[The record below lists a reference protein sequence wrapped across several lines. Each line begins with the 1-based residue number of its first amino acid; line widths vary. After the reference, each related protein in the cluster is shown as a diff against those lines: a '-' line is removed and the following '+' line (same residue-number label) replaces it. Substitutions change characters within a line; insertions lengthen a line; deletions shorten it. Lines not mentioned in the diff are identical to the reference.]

1 MRKNVIFIFLILVNS
16 LQVVRAENLFH
27 TLLGKSEAEVQER
40 LVGLWK
46 HFFTPGNLLRYD
58 AGEEKSVY
66 YETPDGLAF
75 VLDTGNDDVRTEG
88 MSYGMMISVQ
98 TNHRSEFDK
107 LWSWSKRYM
116 AYPEGSKWEGYFC
129 WQCRTDGTKIGKSNA
144 SDGEI
149 YYITSLFLA
158 AKRWHVTRYA
168 EEANRML
175 EKIMN
180 KDGMRTGVYNLFNRD
195 NKLVTFVPDK
205 IGRKFTDPS
214 YQLPAFLDFWA
225 ESARREKS
233 FWKKAAKAARNHLMQ
248 SCNPV
253 TGLYP
258 DYSNYDGTSYK
269 WPLASYDTSLY
280 MYDAIRCAM
289 NVGMDYYLYG
299 RDKKRQEEAMA
310 RLLRFFES
318 NQWQHGHFSCDGK
331 ESFGHYSCGM
341 IGANAVAAFALLSP
355 SLENRLLAQKY
366 VQRLWDTQ
374 PPIGKYRYYEGLVYY
389 LSMLHV
395 AGKFNLK

>member
-1 MRKNVIFIFLILVNS
+1 MDNAKPFT
-16 LQVVRAENLFH
+16 LQAKVTPEF
-27 TLLGKSEAEVQER
+27 TKER
-40 LVGLWK
+40 LYNAADLFVYANDTLWQK
-46 HFFTPGNLLRYD
+46 
-58 AGEEKSVY
+58 
-66 YETPDGLAF
+66 LAF
-75 VLDTGNDDVRTEG
+75 EQDEFGNHRVVSVRTNG
-88 MSYGMMISVQ
+88 TSDDNNHDKQIVTSLYLKISSDTRTIASYYSL
-98 TNHRSEFDK
+98 DK
-107 LWSWSKRYM
+107 KEWHMVRLYKNDYPSKLY
-116 AYPEGSKWEGYFC
+116 
-129 WQCRTDGTKIGKSNA
+129 A

-158 AKRWHVTRYA
+158 AERWNVPRYS

-269 WPLASYDTSLY
+269 WLLASYDTSLY

-341 IGANAVAAFALLSP
+341 IGANAVAAFALLS
-355 SLENRLLAQKY
+355 SSRENRKLAKKY
-366 VQRLWDTQ
+366 VQRLWFTK
-374 PPIGKYRYYEGLVYY
+374 PPVGKYRYYEGLVYY

-395 AGKFNLK
+395 AGKFKLK